1 MLMFILAISCLTTSN
16 IPWFRDLIFQVPMQ
30 YCSSITSHIHTWA
43 LFLLW
48 FHLFSL
54 PGVISLFFLFF
65 FSSLV
70 DILIQFYNTYSLK
83 HVWPLKFLL
92 SYFNGQRQIS
102 LNCWKQ
108 WVSLPLMRNSEC
120 MLGHTFTKERGSL
133 PLSLNL
139 HFLFAQKLSIT
150 VKANA

>member
-1 MLMFILAISCLTTSN
+1 MSDHFQYSLIQGPN
-16 IPWFRDLIFQVPMQ
+16 IPGSYAI
-30 YCSSITSHIHTWA
+30 
-43 LFLLW
+43 
-48 FHLFSL
+48 
-54 PGVISLFFLFF
+54 LFFHHQSHPQLGIVFALVPSLQSSWSYFSVFFFFF